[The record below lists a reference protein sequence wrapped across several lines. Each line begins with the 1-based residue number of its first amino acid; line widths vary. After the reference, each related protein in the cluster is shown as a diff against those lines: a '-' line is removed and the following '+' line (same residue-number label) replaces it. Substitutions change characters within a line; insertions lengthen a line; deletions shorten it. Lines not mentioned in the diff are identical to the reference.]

1 MATSGVGRGRGWLNL
16 NKNTM
21 TKPGQTPSGS
31 LNSPTAELQ
40 NCFIS
45 PTLPNNGACPQ
56 QYAKL
61 ISLINQLSNIDDG
74 ILINQKFKVII
85 DTWSQDCP
93 TSNQVEECFNYIY
106 QKCLE
111 DEIFALKVV
120 GMVASNT
127 FSQLEI
133 SQQRI
138 RRLFIGHI
146 QRTYEGR
153 KQLQQS
159 NPNGFRIAVRI
170 LSEFYHKA
178 RLATGK
184 QITLLVA
191 PLLSYLEMLLESA
204 QPADIQL
211 FTQQLSINGAAI
223 KTECRPP
230 QHLNDILN
238 KVRQTLI
245 CNLQLTQMSKLI
257 LLLAIDLANNRYGL
271 LPADVLKFYQEELGD
286 KVMANFQGS
295 LGALSIQTQQS
306 NKTLDSYQ
314 SNVSVL
320 QVTPPDSTSPIGD
333 SSSIASIT
341 TKNTPSQ
348 HQTQPSNTSNTAQTM
363 CNTTSQQ
370 AYSNNNSTSNY
381 TNDSGMNV
389 GGSSGWDTK
398 KEKTAM
404 PNREKTGRPILGA
417 GARFHKDRQENT
429 GNWRDHQHKDD
440 SSNWSK
446 DKTKSNSNS
455 GWGEKKSKS
464 YNNKGWE
471 HDDRFE
477 TDYQ

>member
-16 NKNTM
+16 NKNTV
-21 TKPGQTPSGS
+21 TKPGQVPSGS

-45 PTLPNNGACPQ
+45 PSLPNNGACPQ

-85 DTWSQDCP
+85 DTWTHDCP

-159 NPNGFRIAVRI
+159 NPTSFRIAVRV
-170 LSEFYHKA
+170 LK
-178 RLATGK
+178 
-184 QITLLVA
+184 
-191 PLLSYLEMLLESA
+191 MLLESA

-223 KTECRPP
+223 KIENRPP
-230 QHLNDILN
+230 QQLNDILN

-257 LLLAIDLANNRYGL
+257 LLLAIDLANNRFGL

-333 SSSIASIT
+333 SSSITQIATKT
-341 TKNTPSQ
+341 TPPQ
-348 HQTQPSNTSNTAQTM
+348 HQTQPLNTSNTAQNM
-363 CNTTSQQ
+363 CNAPSQQ
-370 AYSNNNSTSNY
+370 AYSNNNTTANY

-389 GGSSGWDTK
+389 GSSGCWDSK
-398 KEKTAM
+398 KDKTAV

-417 GARFHKDRQENT
+417 GARFHKDKQENS
-429 GNWRDHQHKDD
+429 GNWRDHQLKEDA
-440 SSNWSK
+440 SNWVK
-446 DKTKSNSNS
+446 DKTKSNNGNS